1 MIVPIIRNQN
11 NKFTVAK
18 VHYSL
23 DPDKATAEWLAEAR
37 RGMPENG
44 FKREYEID
52 YSYYAGKPFFPEFSE
67 YNIAKEPIAY
77 QERETIYR
85 AWDFGFHRPCCVIT
99 KLNERD
105 QWCWLKVILGQDEWI
120 DVFGRRVKQYCLT
133 EFPGAKYLD
142 ACDIAGQQVS
152 DKSKQSSVQILNA
165 FGIYPQMRKQEIDLG
180 VGIMRGKLR
189 MRVDGVPGLIVNP
202 NQQDVI
208 DGFKGGLHYPEV
220 REGQAQ
226 KDVYEKEGYYE
237 HIFDAARYLAV
248 EMFTPLGAH
257 QEQNQISDNSLEHAW
272 RDGRPRMTL
281 DPNEIESFEDDLG
294 ADPMAVSDY

>member
-11 NKFTVAK
+11 NKFTVAR

-23 DPDKATAEWLAEAR
+23 DKEKNTPEWITEAK
-37 RGMPENG
+37 RGMPEQG

-52 YSYYAGKPFFPEFSE
+52 YSYYAGKPFFSEFSE
-67 YNIAKEPIAY
+67 YNIAKEPILY
-77 QERETIYR
+77 RERETIYR
-85 AWDFGFHRPCCVIT
+85 GWDFGFHRPCCIIT

-120 DVFGRRVKQYCLT
+120 DVFAKRVKEFCLT
-133 EFPGAKYLD
+133 EYPGARYID
-142 ACDIAGQQVS
+142 AADIAGTQVS

-180 VGIMRGKLR
+180 VGIIRGKLR
-189 MRVDGVPGLIVNP
+189 MRVDGVPGLLVNP
-202 NQQDVI
+202 NQQDII

-226 KDVYEKEGYYE
+226 KEAYDKEGYYE
-237 HIFDAARYLAV
+237 HIFDGARYIAT
-248 EMFTPLGAH
+248 EMFTPLGGR
-257 QEQNQISDNSLEHAW
+257 QEQNQIAYNELEHQY
-272 RDGRPRMTL
+272 RDGRPRATN
-281 DPNEIESFEDDLG
+281 DPNDIIDIPSDDGSSLLG
-294 ADPMAVSDY
+294 F